1 VDLRE
6 IWSGGQ
12 TGVDRAAWDAGRE
25 LGIAIG
31 GWVPKGRLAED
42 GPVPSRYSE
51 CQETATADYAERTTA
66 NVRDSDA
73 TLILF
78 RGALTGGSR
87 FTREEAERLKRP
99 LLAVDLEDESVSRAA
114 TSVTR
119 WLAGISGTRLN
130 VAGPRASTDPGG
142 YAAALAVLLRALAAY
157 RAPD

>member
-42 GPVPSRYSE
+42 GSIPERYMG
-51 CQETATADYAERTTA
+51 CRETATADYAERTTA
-66 NVRDSDA
+66 NVHDSDA

-78 RGALTGGSR
+78 RDELTGGSR
-87 FTREEAERLKRP
+87 FTRDEAERLKRP
-99 LLAVDLEDESVSRAA
+99 VLAVDLASASLSHAA
-114 TSVTR
+114 ITITR
-119 WLAGISGTRLN
+119 WLAIVPGTRLN
-130 VAGPRASTDPGG
+130 VAGPRASTDSTG
-142 YAAALAVLLRALAAY
+142 YATAKAVLLRALAGY
-157 RAPD
+157 RMPA